1 MLDQMEGDGMS
12 MRFAEGGDRCGW
24 PQAVLF
30 DLDGTLIDSVPDLA
44 SAVNDLLATEARDA
58 LTVDEVRT
66 MIGNGIRKLVER
78 AFAARDVELEGG
90 ALDEMTD
97 RMMAIY
103 GRCLTVGTTLMPGAF
118 ELVTAYAKAGVKI
131 GVVTNKP
138 ENFSRSIIEHF
149 GLGPAVHVIVGG
161 DTGPARKPAPD
172 MLLHALEQIGVG
184 AHRALLVGDSPADI
198 DAAKAVPMASI
209 AVRGGYT
216 TVPVDELGADIVI
229 DSLVLVPQAI
239 ERLKEPA

>member
-1 MLDQMEGDGMS
+1 MNT
-12 MRFAEGGDRCGW
+12 RFAQGGDRCGW

-44 SAVNDLLATEARDA
+44 AAVNDLLDTESLAP
-58 LTVDEVRT
+58 LTHDEVRV
-66 MIGNGIRKLVER
+66 MIGNGVRKLVER
-78 AFAARDVELEGG
+78 AFAARDVALVGDG
-90 ALDEMTD
+90 LDEMTD
-97 RMMAIY
+97 RMMTVY
-103 GRCLTVGTTLMPGAF
+103 GRTLTVGTTLMPGADM
-118 ELVTAYAKAGVKI
+118 LVSAYARAGVRI

-138 ENFSRSIIEHF
+138 ETFSRKIIEHF
-149 GLGPAVHVIVGG
+149 GLADYVHVIVGG

-172 MLLHALEQIGVG
+172 MLRFALDRLGFG
-184 AHRALLVGDSPADI
+184 AHRALMVGDSPADI
-198 DAAKAVPMASI
+198 EAAKAVPMASI

-229 DSLVLVPQAI
+229 DSLNEVPQAI

>member
-1 MLDQMEGDGMS
+1 MNT
-12 MRFAEGGDRCGW
+12 RFAQGGDRCGW

-44 SAVNDLLATEARDA
+44 SAVNDVLATENLPA
-58 LTVDEVRT
+58 LTRDDVRM
-66 MIGNGIRKLVER
+66 MIGHGVRKLVER
-78 AFAARDVELEGG
+78 AFAARGVTLKG
-90 ALDEMTD
+90 ATLDEMTN

-103 GRCLTVGTTLMPGAF
+103 ARCLTVGTTLMPGA
-118 ELVTAYAKAGVKI
+118 EKLLTAYARAGVKI

-138 ENFSRSIIEHF
+138 EAFSREIIEHF
-149 GLGPAVHVIVGG
+149 ALGDSVHVIVGG

-172 MLLHALEQIGVG
+172 MLLHALEQLGYG
-184 AHRALLVGDSPADI
+184 AHRALMVGDSPADI

-216 TVPVDELGADIVI
+216 TVPADDLGADIVI
-229 DSLVLVPQAI
+229 DSLNEVPQAI
-239 ERLKEPA
+239 ERLKEPV